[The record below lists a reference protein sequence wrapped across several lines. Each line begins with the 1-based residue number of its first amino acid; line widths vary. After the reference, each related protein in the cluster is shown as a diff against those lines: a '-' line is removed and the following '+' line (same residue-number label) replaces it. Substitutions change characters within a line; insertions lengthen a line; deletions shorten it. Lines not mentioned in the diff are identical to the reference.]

1 MEANQYHTP
10 QRRSGHRHAAWLCR
24 GVLALGLLFLGGC
37 DLLDKALSV
46 KAPGMVE
53 ADNMADPANAHL
65 LVSGTIADFNCALGA
80 YIVNGGLLG
89 NELRDASVT
98 AARFPLDSRNIDNS
112 SPYGVNSCSGNPPG
126 IYRPLAT
133 AIWTSNDALT
143 RLKAWTDAEV
153 ANRTD
158 LIAQAAAYSGYSHVV
173 MGEGFCTTVIEEQG
187 PEVQS
192 AAVFAVAEARF
203 TEAIQAA
210 QSADNETILNLAQ
223 LGRARSRLNQ
233 GKLAEAA
240 ADARAVLGRKPLFEL
255 ADSTSSSSARRY
267 NRVGAEFFSGN
278 ITVDLSYRDLMV
290 AGQPDI
296 RVATFDTNS
305 KGHDSQT
312 PVWMVAKYGTAR
324 AADIRNLPVPVATW
338 REARLIIAEAEGGA
352 EAVNQINALRE
363 HWGLPLFSSTDDAE
377 IMRQVIEE
385 RSRELYLE
393 GHHLW
398 DLRRFNL
405 PQTPAPGEPYRQ
417 GGVYG
422 DVKCFQ
428 LPAVER
434 NNNPNL

>member
-1 MEANQYHTP
+1 MEENQYHTP
-10 QRRSGHRHAAWLCR
+10 QHRTGRRPAAWLCR
-24 GVLALGLLFLGGC
+24 GVLAFGLLFLGGC

-133 AIWTSNDALT
+133 AIWTSNDALA

-153 ANRTD
+153 ANRTN

-192 AAVFAVAEARF
+192 AQVFAVAEARF

-240 ADARAVLGRKPLFEL
+240 ADARAVLDRKPLFEL

-278 ITVDLSYRDLMV
+278 ITVDLSYRDLTV

-352 EAVNQINALRE
+352 EAVAQINALRE
-363 HWGLPLFSSTDDAE
+363 HWGLPLFSSTDNAE